1 MSSNRSLALAAA
13 TGLAVGG
20 AVYQFLLTDWFFALG
35 VTATYVGVVY
45 FYVAYDVPLTGQ
57 YLRFTDRHN
66 KLGHAIGIFGL
77 SVSPLA
83 LVSYAQFRRPETIG
97 VLVWTTGVIA
107 FLLFAAIAH
116 DQERAAA

>member
-1 MSSNRSLALAAA
+1 MSPNRSLALAVA

-35 VTATYVGVVY
+35 VTATYAGVAY
-45 FYVAYDVPLTGQ
+45 FYVAFDVQVMGHLQ
-57 YLRFTDRHN
+57 FTSRRDIF
-66 KLGHAIGIFGL
+66 GYAVGVFGL
-77 SVSPLA
+77 SISPLA
-83 LVSYAQFRRPETIG
+83 LISYAQFQQPAAIG

-116 DQERAAA
+116 EQQWSAR